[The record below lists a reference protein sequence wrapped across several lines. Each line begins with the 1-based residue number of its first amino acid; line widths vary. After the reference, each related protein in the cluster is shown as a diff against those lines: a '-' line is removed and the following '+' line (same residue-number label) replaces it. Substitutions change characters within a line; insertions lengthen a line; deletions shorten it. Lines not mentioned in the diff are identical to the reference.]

1 MENVATRGERM
12 KKAFSTV
19 KNKVGAYVRNLAI
32 LVKMQLKEKL
42 NWKRKGLKGTG
53 VFDILLSVFV
63 TVLKFA
69 MVTAM
74 CGAFIFV
81 SQFLNLF
88 SADKT
93 VPPAVMSI
101 IFTAMLILSVV
112 SCTAGLTKA
121 MYYSRDNAVLLT
133 LPATPSQVYLSKL
146 VIFFI
151 FELKRNLSFIV
162 PLFLAYFFLHSY
174 SFIFYPWMLVSF
186 IFLSFV
192 AVSIGALLS
201 IPAMY
206 VANFFRQY
214 KYLQIGS
221 LVVIVGA
228 AIALLFVGVAM
239 IPSDIDILEEWPV
252 IQLKIRAF
260 LVEYEAAAPLLFDFT
275 RLILGDRVP
284 IDFGYEIVLPA
295 LGTFLRFLFVFGTGI
310 AFFTA
315 GMLIV
320 RPLFYSMASKPF
332 EYMKKQVKPK
342 KNIRHPRRVAALGT
356 EFLVAIKN
364 PSRMFQNVGI
374 IVAIPLLTFFLN
386 KVFLAMDTRDMGDF
400 MIVAFNALIIL
411 LLALNANCSASS
423 IFSRDGRSSYLIKS
437 QPSKYLILILG
448 KLLPDTSSVCL
459 ALVATFAVLYFTTSI
474 GILNLLLFM
483 VGIGAIYLAHM
494 LYSAEL
500 DLMNPQA
507 EIYASVGSTESNPN
521 ETKSTVSAFIVS
533 FVVAAAMLLLL
544 LEGEAGPYIK
554 LALVGIAVLIWRA
567 WLFFTK
573 IRLYYKEK

>member
-42 NWKRKGLKGTG
+42 NWKRRSLKDTG
-53 VFDILLSVFV
+53 VFKILFSIFV

-69 MVTAM
+69 MVTVL

-81 SQFLNLF
+81 SQFLKLF
-88 SADKT
+88 SAGNS
-93 VPPAVMSI
+93 VPTEVMSI
-101 IFTAMLILSVV
+101 FFSAMLILSVV

-174 SFIFYPWMLVSF
+174 EFVYYPWLFVSF
-186 IFLSFV
+186 IFISFMT
-192 AVSIGALLS
+192 VSIGALLS

-228 AIALLFVGVAM
+228 AVAALFGAVAM
-239 IPSDIDILEEWPV
+239 IPVDINILESWPV
-252 IQLKIRAF
+252 IQAWISNALNAYTTTF
-260 LVEYEAAAPLLFDFT
+260 PWLFDIT
-275 RLILGDRVP
+275 KLMLGEVVG
-284 IDFGYEIVLPA
+284 IAVYLPP
-295 LGTFLRFLFVFGTGI
+295 LDTFLRLLLVIGI
-310 AFFTA
+310 GGAFFA
-315 GMLIV
+315 LGMLIV
-320 RPLFYSMASKPF
+320 RPMFYSMASKPF

-374 IVAIPLLTFFLN
+374 IVATPLLAFLLN
-386 KVFLAMDTRDMGDF
+386 KVFIAMDTDALGDS
-400 MIVAFNALIIL
+400 MVVAFTALIIL
-411 LLALNANCSASS
+411 LIALNANCSASS

-448 KLLPDTSSVCL
+448 KLRPDTTAVCL
-459 ALVATFAVLYFTTSI
+459 SLVATFAVLYSVTTI
-474 GILNLLLFM
+474 GAVNLLLFII
-483 VGIGAIYLAHM
+483 GIGAIYLAHM

-507 EIYASVGSTESNPN
+507 EIYAAVGSTESNPN

-533 FVVAAAMLLLL
+533 FVTAAALLFLL
-544 LEGEAGPYIK
+544 IEGEAGTYIK
-554 LALVGIAVLIWRA
+554 LALVGIAVLIYRA